1 MAGVKALV
9 IGMGVLLIA
18 GFVVVAV
25 TLVNRASSSKS
36 AETARADVA
45 LQPGETLADVT
56 LSDGQAL
63 FHIQTRTGARIE
75 VRDIRTGDLRAE
87 FKVAPASP

>member
-25 TLVNRASSSKS
+25 TLVNRVSSPERTEAAL
-36 AETARADVA
+36 AEVSLAA
-45 LQPGETLADVT
+45 GETLESVS
-56 LSDGQAL
+56 LQDGQAL
-63 FHIQTRTGARIE
+63 FHIRTGDGARIE
-75 VRDIRTGDLRAE
+75 VRDVTTGALRAQ
-87 FKVAPASP
+87 FDVKSAGN